1 MNKIRQNKLGIN
13 KLSSLS
19 VDLLKEGYTESE
31 IDMAFTWLFEK
42 VDISGRGMESLC
54 SPLPHTPYRQLN
66 YSEKLVIRPAAH
78 GYLLQLRSL
87 DLIDDAQM
95 EQIIEQAMLLG
106 DNSVDREDIE
116 DIVAVIMFDIH
127 ISPEEYNFNNRQ
139 IAH

>member
-1 MNKIRQNKLGIN
+1 MNKIRENKLGIN

-42 VDISGRGMESLC
+42 ADISGRDMESLC
-54 SPLPHTPYRQLN
+54 SPLPNTAYRQLN